1 MTLQIKL
8 IIAAVLVASLYVAH
22 VYVVK
27 QEVKKAEAVQ
37 LAAFNKQVLENVLRS
52 IDTETNIK
60 KDTKALLDKKNED
73 IANITRERNK
83 LSLLLS
89 KRPTRPTE
97 STVITDT
104 GSSCTGT
111 QLYREDGEFL
121 SGEAA
126 RADKILTER
135 NFYYDQYEQARKK
148 IDEFNRTK

>member
-8 IIAAVLVASLYVAH
+8 IIAAVMVASLYGAH
-22 VYVVK
+22 LYIVK

-73 IANITRERNK
+73 IANITRERNR

-89 KRPTRPTE
+89 KRPTRPE
-97 STVITDT
+97 GTVITDT

-135 NFYYDQYEQARKK
+135 DFYYDQYEQARKK